1 MILHCLDWVWV
12 VVPSAKKDNN
22 VNSSY
27 PRGAFGER
35 IDPRSNPTM
44 PHVVVIDPVDAID
57 ALLAELHRQK
67 AAGVRRVSV
76 SDESLQAL
84 KVMAGVAAPAQV
96 RAMTSAQTVV
106 SAASPQ
112 PAPLAPRPIVV
123 APPVPKVTVHAPELR
138 PLPAARVLTLPAGT
152 KAERL
157 AWVHGQIAQCPVTL
171 EHLKSPQKPV
181 LGVGSAEAKILFVG
195 EAPTLEEVEAGRAFV
210 GPAGELLRKIVAA
223 TGLSEKDIYVASLM
237 GWRPE
242 PPTAYGKRPPNAA
255 EVAFNLPYLRAQ
267 IEAIQPQVIVAL
279 GAQAFEALIQ
289 AKRTI
294 TQERGRWHEFEGRP
308 LMPTFHPNYLL
319 HNSSL
324 TAKRTVWEDF
334 LLVMEKVGLVPTEKQ
349 RGFFL
354 APPRPVATD
363 DVEPG
368 A

>member
-1 MILHCLDWVWV
+1 
-12 VVPSAKKDNN
+12 
-22 VNSSY
+22 
-27 PRGAFGER
+27 
-35 IDPRSNPTM
+35 M
-44 PHVVVIDPVDAID
+44 PHVVVIDPVEAID
-57 ALLAELHRQK
+57 ALLAELNRQK

-76 SDESLQAL
+76 SDDALLAL
-84 KVMAGVAAPAQV
+84 KVLAGTASPAPA
-96 RAMTSAQTVV
+96 RAATSAQPVASTA
-106 SAASPQ
+106 SAQPL
-112 PAPLAPRPIVV
+112 PAPTRPIVV
-123 APPVPKVTVHAPELR
+123 TAPVPKVTVHAPELR
-138 PLPAARVLTLPAGT
+138 PLPAPRELTLPAGT
-152 KAERL
+152 KAARL

-171 EHLKSPQKPV
+171 EHLKAPQKPV

-223 TGLSEKDIYVASLM
+223 TGLSEKDVYVTSLM
-237 GWRPE
+237 AWRPE
-242 PPTAYGKRPPNAA
+242 PPTAYGKRPPNAS
-255 EVAFNLPYLRAQ
+255 EVAFNVPYVRAQ

-279 GAQAFEALIQ
+279 GAQAFEALMQ

-354 APPRPVATD
+354 APPRPVSTD
-363 DVEPG
+363 DGDVD

>member
-1 MILHCLDWVWV
+1 
-12 VVPSAKKDNN
+12 
-22 VNSSY
+22 
-27 PRGAFGER
+27 
-35 IDPRSNPTM
+35 
-44 PHVVVIDPVDAID
+44 
-57 ALLAELHRQK
+57 
-67 AAGVRRVSV
+67 
-76 SDESLQAL
+76 
-84 KVMAGVAAPAQV
+84 
-96 RAMTSAQTVV
+96 MTSAQTVV

>member
-1 MILHCLDWVWV
+1 M
-12 VVPSAKKDNN
+12 
-22 VNSSY
+22 
-27 PRGAFGER
+27 
-35 IDPRSNPTM
+35 IDP
-44 PHVVVIDPVDAID
+44 IEAID

-67 AAGVRRVSV
+67 AAGVSRVSV

-84 KVMAGVAAPAQV
+84 RAMAGTATPAPVRPAPAAP
-96 RAMTSAQTVV
+96 
-106 SAASPQ
+106 SAASAR
-112 PAPLAPRPIVV
+112 PAAGPIATRPIAVTP
-123 APPVPKVTVHAPELR
+123 AAPKVTVHAPEAR
-138 PLPAARVLTLPAGT
+138 PLPAPRALTLPAGS

-157 AWVHGQIAQCPVTL
+157 AWVHAQVSQCPVTL
-171 EHLKSPQKPV
+171 EHLKAPQKPV
-181 LGVGSAEAKILFVG
+181 LGHGSVEAKVLFVG
-195 EAPTLEEVEAGRAFV
+195 EAPTLEETEAGRAFV

-223 TGLSEKDIYVASLM
+223 TGLSERDIYVTSLM

-242 PPTAYGKRPPNAA
+242 PPTAYGKRPPNAS

-267 IEAIQPQVIVAL
+267 IEAVQPQVIVAL
-279 GAQAFEALIQ
+279 GAQAFEALTQ

-324 TAKRTVWEDF
+324 SAKRTVWEDF
-334 LLVMEKVGLVPTEKQ
+334 LLVMEKVGLTPTEKQ

-354 APPRPVATD
+354 APPKPTTTD
-363 DVEPG
+363 DG

>member
-1 MILHCLDWVWV
+1 
-12 VVPSAKKDNN
+12 
-22 VNSSY
+22 
-27 PRGAFGER
+27 
-35 IDPRSNPTM
+35 M
-44 PHVVVIDPVDAID
+44 PHVVVIDPVEAID

-76 SDESLQAL
+76 SDDSLQAL
-84 KVMAGVAAPAQV
+84 KVLAGTASPAPAKATTSGQTVPSVVAAQPV
-96 RAMTSAQTVV
+96 
-106 SAASPQ
+106 AAR
-112 PAPLAPRPIVV
+112 PRPIVV
-123 APPVPKVTVHAPELR
+123 AAPVPKVTVPTPDLR
-138 PLPAARVLTLPAGT
+138 PLPAPRALTLPAGSQ
-152 KAERL
+152 AERL
-157 AWVHGQIAQCPVTL
+157 AWVHGQISQCPVTL
-171 EHLKSPQKPV
+171 EHLKAPQKPV
-181 LGVGSAEAKILFVG
+181 LGVGAAEAKILFVG

-223 TGLSEKDIYVASLM
+223 TGLSEKDIYVTSLM

-242 PPTAYGKRPPNAA
+242 PPTAYGKRPPNAS

-354 APPRPVATD
+354 APPRPVTSD
-363 DVEPG
+363 DEDVD

>member
-1 MILHCLDWVWV
+1 
-12 VVPSAKKDNN
+12 
-22 VNSSY
+22 
-27 PRGAFGER
+27 
-35 IDPRSNPTM
+35 
-44 PHVVVIDPVDAID
+44 
-57 ALLAELHRQK
+57 
-67 AAGVRRVSV
+67 
-76 SDESLQAL
+76 
-84 KVMAGVAAPAQV
+84 
-96 RAMTSAQTVV
+96 
-106 SAASPQ
+106 
-112 PAPLAPRPIVV
+112 
-123 APPVPKVTVHAPELR
+123 
-138 PLPAARVLTLPAGT
+138 
-152 KAERL
+152 
-157 AWVHGQIAQCPVTL
+157 VHGQIAQCPVTL
-171 EHLKSPQKPV
+171 EHLKPTQKPV

-195 EAPTLEEVEAGRAFV
+195 EAPTLEEVEAGRAFI

-223 TGLSEKDIYVASLM
+223 TGLSEKDIYVTSLM
-237 GWRPE
+237 AWRPE

-255 EVAFNLPYLRAQ
+255 EVAFNLPYVRAQ

-294 TQERGRWHEFEGRP
+294 TQERGHWHAFEGRP

-349 RGFFL
+349 RSFFL

-363 DVEPG
+363 DVEPD

>member
-1 MILHCLDWVWV
+1 
-12 VVPSAKKDNN
+12 
-22 VNSSY
+22 
-27 PRGAFGER
+27 
-35 IDPRSNPTM
+35 M
-44 PHVVVIDPVDAID
+44 PHVVVIDPVEAID

-76 SDESLQAL
+76 SDESLLAL
-84 KVMAGVAAPAQV
+84 KVLAGTASPAPA
-96 RAMTSAQTVV
+96 RATTSAQAVV
-106 SAASPQ
+106 SMATARPPAAT
-112 PAPLAPRPIVV
+112 PRPIVV
-123 APPVPKVTVHAPELR
+123 TPPVPKVTVHAPELH
-138 PLPAARVLTLPAGT
+138 PLPAPRALTLPAGT

-157 AWVHGQIAQCPVTL
+157 AWVHQQISQCPVTR
-171 EHLKSPQKPV
+171 EHLKAPQKPV
-181 LGVGSAEAKILFVG
+181 LGHGSAEAKILFVG

-210 GPAGELLRKIVAA
+210 GPAGELLRKIVSV
-223 TGLSEKDIYVASLM
+223 TGLSEKDIYVTSLM

-242 PPTAYGKRPPNAA
+242 PPTAYGKRPPNAS
-255 EVAFNLPYLRAQ
+255 EVAFNLPYVRAQ

-334 LLVMEKVGLVPTEKQ
+334 LLVMEKVGQVPTEKQ

-354 APPRPVATD
+354 APPRPVSTD
-363 DVEPG
+363 DVDVDG
-368 A
+368 DA